1 MKENNELNK
10 NNIKKK
16 YEDKN
21 YDERNE
27 YDFYIKYFLHF
38 AIGTKY
44 EDCIEITKQEYKE
57 LKKVLRKSTKS
68 MVEVFAT
75 YAVGFYQDAETYVVK
90 EVDKDV
96 YYCLFNSQRYEKN
109 KRRNEKNRH
118 LNIFIKQE
126 DFNNIPSYTNLENE
140 VLKII
145 EDEEIKKFLN
155 SVLSKKQ
162 SERFYKNKIEN
173 MPLVVIAIQEKST
186 PDAIRDSLNKAKR
199 KIRNSRELKN
209 FKKINFF

>member
-10 NNIKKK
+10 NYK
-16 YEDKN
+16 DKN

-27 YDFYIKYFLHF
+27 YDFYVKYYLHL

-57 LKKVLRKSTKS
+57 LKKVLRKSTKA

-75 YAVGFYQDAETYVVK
+75 YSVGFYQDAETYVIK

-118 LNIFIKQE
+118 LNVFFKQE
-126 DFNNIPSYTNLENE
+126 DFDNIPTYNNLEDE
-140 VLKII
+140 VFRII

-155 SVLSKKQ
+155 SVLSEKQ
-162 SERFYKNKIEN
+162 SKRFYKNKIEN
-173 MPLVVIAIQEKST
+173 IPLVVIAIQEKST
-186 PDAIRDSLNKAKR
+186 PDAIRDSVKKAKR
-199 KIRNSRELKN
+199 KIKNSKKLKK
-209 FKKINFF
+209 FKKN

>member
-10 NNIKKK
+10 DYREKK

-57 LKKVLRKSTKS
+57 LKKVFRKSTKA

-173 MPLVVIAIQEKST
+173 IPLVVIAIQEKST
-186 PDAIRDSLNKAKR
+186 PDAIRDSVNKAKR
-199 KIRNSRELKN
+199 KIKNSRELKN
-209 FKKINFF
+209 FKKN

>member
-96 YYCLFNSQRYEKN
+96 YFCLFNSQRYEKN

-173 MPLVVIAIQEKST
+173 IPLVVIAIQEKST
-186 PDAIRDSLNKAKR
+186 PDAIRDSVNKAKR
-199 KIRNSRELKN
+199 KIKNSRELKN
-209 FKKINFF
+209 FKKN

>member
-1 MKENNELNK
+1 MKENNELNR
-10 NNIKKK
+10 NYIEKK

-96 YYCLFNSQRYEKN
+96 YFCLFNSQRYERN
-109 KRRNEKNRH
+109 KRRHELERHIDRYFKQDNIKN
-118 LNIFIKQE
+118 LVDMENVEDKVIKQME
-126 DFNNIPSYTNLENE
+126 SELIRNK
-140 VLKII
+140 LKLILTKKQI
-145 EDEEIKKFLN
+145 ERLYKKF
-155 SVLSKKQ
+155 VLGFSL
-162 SERFYKNKIEN
+162 SEMAQMENTDAAAILRSIERAIKNI
-173 MPLVVIAIQEKST
+173 LKS
-186 PDAIRDSLNKAKR
+186 
-199 KIRNSRELKN
+199 
-209 FKKINFF
+209 F

>member
-10 NNIKKK
+10 NYRDKK

-27 YDFYIKYFLHF
+27 YDFYIKYYLRF

-44 EDCIEITKQEYKE
+44 EDCIEIRKQEYKE
-57 LKKVLRKSTKS
+57 LKKVLRKSKKA
-68 MVEVFAT
+68 MVEVFNT
-75 YAVGFYQDAETYVVK
+75 YAVGFYQDSETYVIK
-90 EVDKDV
+90 DVDKDV

-118 LNIFIKQE
+118 LNAFFKQE
-126 DFNNIPSYTNLENE
+126 DFDNLPSYNNLEND
-140 VLKII
+140 VFRII

-173 MPLVVIAIQEKST
+173 IPLVVIAIQEKST
-186 PDAIRDSLNKAKR
+186 PDAIRDSVNKAKR
-199 KIRNSRELKN
+199 KIKNSRELKN
-209 FKKINFF
+209 FKKN

>member
-10 NNIKKK
+10 DYREKK

-27 YDFYIKYFLHF
+27 YDFYIKYFLHL

-44 EDCIEITKQEYKE
+44 EDCIEISKQEYKE
-57 LKKVLRKSTKS
+57 LKKVLKKSTKA

-75 YAVGFYQDAETYVVK
+75 YTVGFYQDAETYVIK

-118 LNIFIKQE
+118 LNIFFNQE

-155 SVLSKKQ
+155 NVLSKKQ

-173 MPLVVIAIQEKST
+173 IPLVVIAIQEKST
-186 PDAIRDSLNKAKR
+186 PDAVRDSVNKAKR

-209 FKKINFF
+209 FKKN

>member
-10 NNIKKK
+10 NNREKK

-44 EDCIEITKQEYKE
+44 EDCIEITKQEYKD
-57 LKKVLRKSTKS
+57 LKKVLRKSTEA

-90 EVDKDV
+90 EVEKDV

-109 KRRNEKNRH
+109 KRRHELERHIDRYFKQDNIKNLVDIENVENKVIRQMESE
-118 LNIFIKQE
+118 LIRNKLKLILTKKQ
-126 DFNNIPSYTNLENE
+126 
-140 VLKII
+140 I
-145 EDEEIKKFLN
+145 ERLYKKF
-155 SVLSKKQ
+155 VLGFSL
-162 SERFYKNKIEN
+162 SEIAQADDTDAAAILRSIERAIKNI
-173 MPLVVIAIQEKST
+173 
-186 PDAIRDSLNKAKR
+186 
-199 KIRNSRELKN
+199 LKN
-209 FKKINFF
+209 F

>member
-1 MKENNELNK
+1 MKENNKLNK

-57 LKKVLRKSTKS
+57 LKKVLRKSTKA

-173 MPLVVIAIQEKST
+173 IPLVVIAIQEKST
-186 PDAIRDSLNKAKR
+186 PDAIRDSVNKAKR
-199 KIRNSRELKN
+199 KIKNSRELKN
-209 FKKINFF
+209 FKKN

>member
-10 NNIKKK
+10 NDIKKK
-16 YEDKN
+16 YEDKT

-57 LKKVLRKSTKS
+57 LKKVLRKSTKA
-68 MVEVFAT
+68 MVEIFAT

-96 YYCLFNSQRYEKN
+96 YFCLFNSQRYEKN

-173 MPLVVIAIQEKST
+173 IPLVVIAIQEKST
-186 PDAIRDSLNKAKR
+186 PDAIRDSVNKAKR
-199 KIRNSRELKN
+199 KIKNSRELKN
-209 FKKINFF
+209 FKKN

>member
-10 NNIKKK
+10 DYREKK

-57 LKKVLRKSTKS
+57 LKKILRKSTNA

-75 YAVGFYQDAETYVVK
+75 YAVGFYQDAETYVIK

-109 KRRNEKNRH
+109 KRRHELERHIDCYFKQDNIKN
-118 LNIFIKQE
+118 LVDI
-126 DFNNIPSYTNLENE
+126 ENVE
-140 VLKII
+140 NKVIRKIESELIRNKLKLI
-145 EDEEIKKFLN
+145 LT
-155 SVLSKKQ
+155 KKQ
-162 SERFYKNKIEN
+162 IERLYKNFVLGFSLSEIAQTEDTDAAAILRSIER
-173 MPLVVIAIQEKST
+173 AIKN
-186 PDAIRDSLNKAKR
+186 I
-199 KIRNSRELKN
+199 LKN
-209 FKKINFF
+209 F

>member
-57 LKKVLRKSTKS
+57 LKKVLRKSTKA

-173 MPLVVIAIQEKST
+173 IPLVVIAIQEKST
-186 PDAIRDSLNKAKR
+186 PDAIRDSVHKAKR
-199 KIRNSRELKN
+199 KIKNSRELEK
-209 FKKINFF
+209 FKKN

>member
-1 MKENNELNK
+1 M
-10 NNIKKK
+10 
-16 YEDKN
+16 
-21 YDERNE
+21 
-27 YDFYIKYFLHF
+27 
-38 AIGTKY
+38 
-44 EDCIEITKQEYKE
+44 
-57 LKKVLRKSTKS
+57 RKSTKA

-173 MPLVVIAIQEKST
+173 IPLVVIAIQEKST
-186 PDAIRDSLNKAKR
+186 PDAIRDSVNKAKR
-199 KIRNSRELKN
+199 KIKNSRELKN
-209 FKKINFF
+209 FKKN